1 MNILKEVLVKPVS
14 HLNSIVT
21 RQVGEHNLILENIM
35 VVSLGDNKIK
45 LIGSDLDMQL
55 SIVVSANGAGSFEKT
70 TFNSKKF
77 NEICKSVDDGKELV
91 FTAKES
97 SVGIKCGK
105 SKFSIRTLNADSY
118 PVMGEEKSYTTEF
131 NIKQKDLK
139 KLFSQVEYS
148 IEQGHIKPILNG
160 AAVDVK
166 NGCINVVSTD
176 GFRLSFSK
184 FKLDENVSEAKTIVP
199 KKAIREVCKLLG
211 DNDNL
216 VTVSIN
222 DSKIKFKIGEIELIS
237 KVISGD
243 YVPYEKVIPNL
254 SGYQN
259 KVVVNTQE
267 LLESLKRVNVVLGD
281 EKLKNVVLELG
292 DADLK
297 IIAGGDKGDNGEDMV
312 KYEYS
317 GEKLSVGFNIGFL
330 LESLNII
337 ESESCELHL
346 AGANSSMVI
355 KNHEAKCDIAKE
367 YISVIMPMKI

>member
-21 RQVGEHNLILENIM
+21 RQVGENNLILENIM
-35 VVSLGDNKIK
+35 VVSLSDNKIK

-55 SIVVSANGAGSFEKT
+55 SIVVSANEAGNFEKT

-105 SKFSIRTLNADSY
+105 SKFSIRTLNADNY
-118 PVMGEEKSYTTEF
+118 PVMGEEKSYSTEF

-139 KLFSQVEYS
+139 KLFGQIEYS
-148 IEQGHIKPILNG
+148 IEQGHIKPQLNG
-160 AAVDVK
+160 AAIDVK
-166 NGCINVVSTD
+166 NGFINVVSTD

-184 FKLDENVSEAKTIVP
+184 FKLDENVAEAKTIVP
-199 KKAIREVCKLLG
+199 KKAIREVCKLIG
-211 DNDNL
+211 ENDNL
-216 VTVSIN
+216 VNISFN
-222 DSKIKFKIGEIELIS
+222 ASKIKFKIGEIELIS

-243 YVPYEKVIPNL
+243 YVPYERVIPNIK
-254 SGYQN
+254 GYQN

-267 LLESLKRVNVVLGD
+267 LVESLKRVNVVLGD
-281 EKLKNVVLELG
+281 EKLKIVVLELG
-292 DADLK
+292 NADLK
-297 IIAGGDKGDNGEDMV
+297 VIAGGDKGDNGEDMV

-317 GEKLSVGFNIGFL
+317 GDSMSVGFNIGFL
-330 LESLNII
+330 LDSLNII
-337 ESESCELHL
+337 ESDSCELHL
-346 AGANSSMVI
+346 GDANSSMVI
-355 KNHEAKCDIAKE
+355 KNHDAKCEIAKE
-367 YISVIMPMKI
+367 YVSVIMPMKI